1 MLKRS
6 KIQVVHSRNKT
17 NSNSRTGNIM
27 VKLISATRKSIKFS
41 ERTMQV
47 KIINI
52 GIIRAEREVIAVHI
66 MVDVFTSIKKILIL
80 MTKKMKTTMKQKHS
94 KLILMIFQ

>member
-17 NSNSRTGNIM
+17 SSNSRTGNIIM

-47 KIINI
+47 KIIYI
-52 GIIRAEREVIAVHI
+52 GIIRAEREREVIAVH
-66 MVDVFTSIKKILIL
+66 
-80 MTKKMKTTMKQKHS
+80 
-94 KLILMIFQ
+94 MIDG